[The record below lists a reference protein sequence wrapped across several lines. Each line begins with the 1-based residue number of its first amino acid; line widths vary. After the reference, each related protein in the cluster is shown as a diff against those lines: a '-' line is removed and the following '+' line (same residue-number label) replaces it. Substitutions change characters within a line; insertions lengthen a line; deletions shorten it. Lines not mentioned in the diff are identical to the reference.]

1 MKKLAAVGA
10 LGLLAS
16 CVYAQGQNPGAQAKD
31 DWEEINFEF
40 NSSILSD
47 GYPSLLRLA
56 DLLGQHKDYTV
67 KVTGNTDYVGSV
79 RYNDKL
85 ALARA
90 EAVKNFLVK
99 YGAVASQIT
108 TAGQGKQSPEVDN
121 KSKEGR
127 FINRRVILA
136 VTDASGKLIKEG
148 TIGEVIPAVDQRL
161 NAIQDMLK
169 KQEDCCNQILK
180 RLDKLDDILAALKDL
195 KGENDRLQT
204 EVSDL
209 RNQHNQLRDQVAG
222 LPKPLS
228 EQRTQ
233 SIVRDIAHDEA
244 THAAEEAQK
253 HNQKFS
259 LLGINVGPTYGGGRT
274 GAGNF
279 SGRGQFFSPFGGDG
293 THAVQAQGEYMYYPG
308 RQEGQ
313 FDIGLVNRWGN
324 VQAGAF
330 TSFKYLNFK
339 QYQMGGALGQAAFL
353 VDYIFK
359 GGRVGVFGTQGF
371 KNYAVLNSVTLA
383 PGAYWQTYARVANQY
398 GFNFLVGTWRD
409 AYLQGNIGYVRLHE
423 GGRDKPGG
431 SLKLVQP
438 LSGHFSLTAEGDLNE
453 TLMNSVS
460 SGRLAFGVEFG
471 NSMHPK
477 EFGDIKTPVPM
488 DIPRVRYEFGARRVG
503 SSPPIA
509 DAGPNQ
515 LGITAGTI
523 TLNGSGSY
531 DPLGLALTYQWTQ
544 ISGQNVTLAT
554 PTAAITTFT
563 AAAGQSYSFRLT
575 VKNTDGLQASATTSV
590 TTSSPNAATITQF
603 AATPASIQSGQSSTL
618 TWSISNATAAS
629 ISPGPGTVDP
639 RTGSVSVS
647 PTQTT
652 TYTLTATGATGN
664 TTAQVTVT
672 VGAAAAG
679 NPQIVRFEANPLT
692 IQPGGQ
698 STLSWTTSGATTV
711 SISGV
716 GSVNLSGSTAV
727 SPAQTTTYI
736 LTASTADGHSV
747 TAPITVT
754 VTVGTIPQIVTFVA
768 NPTSVN
774 AGSSSQLCWQVTGA
788 TNIAINPGVG
798 NNLSGNSCVAVTPSQ
813 TTTYTLT
820 ASNSA
825 GQIQANVT
833 VNVGQVTILSFTSN
847 PIYSQAS
854 GSAVTLSWSTQ
865 GATSVVIVGNDISP
879 TNQPVNGSLT
889 VYPTSNDT
897 YTLTAYGPGGQT
909 VSTTISVFV
918 R

>member
-1 MKKLAAVGA
+1 MKKLATVGA

-16 CVYAQGQNPGAQAKD
+16 CLFAQGQNPGAQAKD

-56 DLLGQHKDYTV
+56 DLLGQHRDYKV
-67 KVTGNTDYVGSV
+67 KVTGHTDHIGSV
-79 RYNDKL
+79 AYNNKL
-85 ALARA
+85 AVARA
-90 EAVKNFLVK
+90 ETVKNFLVK
-99 YGAVASQIT
+99 YGAVAGQIT
-108 TAGQGKQSPEVDN
+108 TAGEGKQNPEVDN
-121 KSKEGR
+121 KTKEGR
-127 FINRRVILA
+127 FINRRVVLT
-136 VTDASGKLIKEG
+136 VTDGSGKLIKEG
-148 TIGEVIPAVDQRL
+148 GINDVIQALDQRL
-161 NAIQDMLK
+161 NGIQDMLK

-204 EVSDL
+204 EVNDL

-228 EQRTQ
+228 EQQAQTITRDVART
-233 SIVRDIAHDEA
+233 EA
-244 THAAEEAQK
+244 AHAAEESEK
-253 HNQKFS
+253 HNRKFS
-259 LLGINVGPTYGGGRT
+259 LLGLNVGPTYGGGRT

-293 THAVQAQGEYMYYPG
+293 THAVQAQGEYLYYPG

-313 FDIGLVNRWGN
+313 FDIGLVNRWGS

-330 TSFKYLNFK
+330 TSFKYLNFQ
-339 QYQMGGALGQAAFL
+339 QYQSGGGLGQAAFL
-353 VDYIFK
+353 VDYVFK
-359 GGRVGVFGTQGF
+359 GGRIGVFGTQGF

-398 GFNFLVGTWRD
+398 GTNFLIGTWAD
-409 AYLQGNIGYVRLHE
+409 AYVQGNVGYVRLHE
-423 GGRDKPGG
+423 GGVDKPGG

-438 LSGHFSLTAEGDLNE
+438 LSDHFSVTAQADLNE
-453 TLMNSVS
+453 TLMNTRS
-460 SGRLAFGVEFG
+460 SGRVAFGVEFG

-477 EFGDIKTPVPM
+477 DFGSIKTPVPM

-515 LGITAGTI
+515 LGISAGTV

-575 VKNTDGLQASATTSV
+575 VKNSDGLQASASTSV

-603 AATPASIQSGQSSTL
+603 AANPASIQSGQSTTL
-618 TWSISNATAAS
+618 TWSVSNATAAS
-629 ISPGPGTVDP
+629 ISPTVGAVDP

-664 TTAQVTVT
+664 TTAQVSVT

-679 NPQIVRFEANPLT
+679 NPQIVRFEANPLS
-692 IQPGGQ
+692 ILPGGQ
-698 STLSWTTSGATTV
+698 STLSWTTTGATTV
-711 SISGV
+711 SISGI
-716 GSVNLSGSTAV
+716 GSVNLNGSTTV
-727 SPAQTTTYI
+727 TPAQTTTYI

-754 VTVGTIPQIVTFVA
+754 VAAGTIPQIVTFVA
-768 NPTSVN
+768 NPTTVS
-774 AGSSSQLCWQVTGA
+774 AGGSTQLCWQVTGA
-788 TNIAINPGVG
+788 TNISINPGVG
-798 NNLSGNSCVAVTPSQ
+798 SNLSGNSCAAVSPSQ

-820 ASNSA
+820 ASNPA
-825 GQIQANVT
+825 GQIQANAT

-847 PIYSQAS
+847 PVFSTSS
-854 GSAVTLSWSTQ
+854 GSAVTLSWQTQ
-865 GATSVVIVGNDISP
+865 NATSVVIVGNDISP

-909 VSTTISVFV
+909 VSVSIGVFV